1 MILRSSTTEREMYCV
16 VAVAGN
22 DEELWVYGSH
32 VNEIDARDF
41 AEKLQARYPEIE
53 YVVAELLDPGQAGRR
68 SDVYLSHSNEA
79 RHQA

>member
-1 MILRSSTTEREMYCV
+1 MYCV

-22 DEELWVYGSH
+22 GEELWVYGSY
-32 VNEIDARDF
+32 VNEIDASDF
-41 AEKLQARYPEIE
+41 AEKMQARYPDIE

-68 SDVYLSHSNEA
+68 SHVYLSHSNEDEA